1 MIAETFVKSF
11 VRVTFVVIEFFVD
24 ITLLTVF
31 SQPTFT
37 SKVNN
42 ANIRTMCEICLELTF
57 VLVSLLLILNRF
69 HKSFWC
75 FHHWL
80 SKSKCWLG
88 LFFCFHYFITDL
100 QGYEITAIQNTSVF
114 YFFPLGLRF
123 SICPDVWNAEGRNM
137 NTCILLI
144 FIKNVILQL

>member
-1 MIAETFVKSF
+1 MLKRLSCLLLLLNVFI
-11 VRVTFVVIEFFVD
+11 D
-24 ITLLTVF
+24 ITLLTIF

-37 SKVNN
+37 YKVNN
-42 ANIRTMCEICLELTF
+42 GNIRTMCEICSKLTF
-57 VLVSLLLILNRF
+57 VLVFLLLILNRF

-80 SKSKCWLG
+80 STSKCWLG

-100 QGYEITAIQNTSVF
+100 QRYEITAVQNTSMF
-114 YFFPLGLRF
+114 YFFPLGLCL
-123 SICPDVWNAEGRNM
+123 SIFPDVWNAEGRNM
-137 NTCILLI
+137 NTCILPL